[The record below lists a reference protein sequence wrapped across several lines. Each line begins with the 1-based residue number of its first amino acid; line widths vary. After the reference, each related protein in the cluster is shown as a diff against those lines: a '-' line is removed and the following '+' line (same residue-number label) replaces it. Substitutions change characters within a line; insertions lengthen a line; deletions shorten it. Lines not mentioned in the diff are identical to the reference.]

1 VAIVY
6 ETSAADVLPE
16 HLSGF
21 FVGWPHPPPAATHL
35 ELLRCSDE
43 VVLAVE
49 GETGQV
55 VGFVT
60 AITDGVLSAFIP
72 LLEVLPTHQGR
83 GIGGE
88 LVRRM
93 LDLLRRFYMVDLS
106 CDAQLQPF
114 YERLGMRP
122 ARGMALRRYNRQA
135 GDGDTEPA

>member
-6 ETSAADVLPE
+6 KTSASDVLPK

-21 FVGWPHPPPAATHL
+21 FVGWLHPPSAATHL
-35 ELLRCSDE
+35 ELLRRSDE

-49 GETGQV
+49 SETAQV

-72 LLEVLPTHQGR
+72 LLEVLPAHQGR

-88 LVRRM
+88 LMRRM
-93 LDLLRRFYMVDLS
+93 LDRLRRFYMVDLS

-114 YERLGMRP
+114 YECLGMRP
-122 ARGMALRRYNRQA
+122 AQGMLLRRYDRLTDDEA
-135 GDGDTEPA
+135 AEL